1 MTKPPVPNLPG
12 AAVMT
17 DTLDFVKN
25 LWGSMGVPGMG
36 IPGIP
41 GIPGITAPT
50 LSVEDLDKKIGD
62 LKAVE
67 AWLNVNMSMLR
78 ATIQGMEVQRGTM
91 ATLKSL
97 GASFAAAVKQPETAE
112 KSLWES
118 PYASAF
124 FHHAK
129 TPAPAETIKTPPTPD
144 AASKSTQNAAQDA
157 AASAA
162 QMANP
167 AIWWN
172 MLQEQFKQ
180 AVSTAMSPEAVASAT
195 AMASEAAAQFAAAS
209 STGMGTAAGN
219 SSAPGGGGGQEG
231 NGDKLAAK
239 AKTETKPAA
248 KTGKN

>member
-1 MTKPPVPNLPG
+1 MAKPQVPNNPG

-25 LWGSMGVPGMG
+25 LWGSMSVPGM
-36 IPGIP
+36 

-78 ATIQGMEVQRGTM
+78 ATIQGMEVQRGTLV
-91 ATLKSL
+91 TLKSL
-97 GASFAAAVKQPETAE
+97 GASFAAAVKQPENAE

-124 FHHAK
+124 FHQATTPSAPLK
-129 TPAPAETIKTPPTPD
+129 APPEPEQMSKSQQIPKPAPAAP
-144 AASKSTQNAAQDA
+144 AAT
-157 AASAA
+157 AA
-162 QMANP
+162 QMTNP
-167 AIWWN
+167 VVWWN

-195 AMASEAAAQFAAAS
+195 AMASEAAAQFAAAAGAGS
-209 STGMGTAAGN
+209 SGETQAGE
-219 SSAPGGGGGQEG
+219 GGVKE
-231 NGDKLAAK
+231 NGDKQQAKPKTAK
-239 AKTETKPAA
+239 AD
-248 KTGKN
+248 KN